1 TYSLSPLIERI
12 DRGEPISAVAV
23 PAFAVDPV
31 VSHEALVS
39 ARTRREQR
47 RHGRTHRSL
56 AFAGEV
62 VRERARIHGDATG
75 RPVEIARDVQ
85 RQRVAR
91 SCGDASGA
99 QIHYS
104 NRFHTNLHAAPG
116 ADKRRPGG
124 ADVVE

>member
-75 RPVEIARDVQ
+75 RPVEIARDVE
-85 RQRVAR
+85 RHRCPPP
-91 SCGDASGA
+91 CGEASGG
-99 QIHYS
+99 QISYAK
-104 NRFHTNLHAAPG
+104 RFPTNPHAAP
-116 ADKRRPGG
+116 
-124 ADVVE
+124 